1 MIVDALFI
9 ASRPLIYVPLA
20 TLALLVSTIWLK
32 NSSGKLKVALLWLAT
47 YLALA
52 AGIVAVAYTQH
63 QYGCGFGLG
72 DCYNDKLPD
81 GFWALKLVVVLA
93 YYAWFAAAILSTL
106 RRLMGVSDRAA
117 KKGALLLVGA
127 LSAALTAFLVYLSTF
142 GS

>member
-1 MIVDALFI
+1 MSEVLVFFMHPI
-9 ASRPLIYVPLA
+9 AYLPLA
-20 TLALLVSTIWLK
+20 VLLLLVGIIWTKNADDRLKTILGWFTAYL
-32 NSSGKLKVALLWLAT
+32 LVVAVLI
-47 YLALA
+47 
-52 AGIVAVAYTQH
+52 GVAYTQY
-63 QYGCGFGLG
+63 QSGCGFGLG

-106 RRLMGVSDRAA
+106 RRLMGVSDRAS